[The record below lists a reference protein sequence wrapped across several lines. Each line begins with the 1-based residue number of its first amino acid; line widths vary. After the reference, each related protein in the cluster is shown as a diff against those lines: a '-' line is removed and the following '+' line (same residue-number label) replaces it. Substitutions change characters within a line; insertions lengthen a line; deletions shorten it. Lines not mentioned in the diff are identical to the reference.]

1 MRLYKAPIITKYPVM
16 SSATPTASQYFRA
29 LGDAI
34 RWRMLRLLMNRAL
47 CVCEL
52 PDILDMPHSSTSSHL
67 QIIRK
72 AGLLESERC
81 GKWSYYRIHRQHLPL
96 MRSLLKQFPT
106 ESQHDIDQERCD
118 QRMADRA
125 NSCCPGPELLKS
137 IRKISAS

>member
-1 MRLYKAPIITKYPVM
+1 M
-16 SSATPTASQYFRA
+16 SSGKATAAQYFRA
-29 LGDAI
+29 LGDTT
-34 RWRMLRLLMNRAL
+34 RWRMVRLLMNRAL

-52 PDILDMPHSSTSSHL
+52 ADILGMPHSSTSSHL

-96 MRSLLKQFPT
+96 MRSLLKQFPIET
-106 ESQHDIDQERCD
+106 QHDIDQKRCEE
-118 QRMADRA
+118 RMAGRA

>member
-1 MRLYKAPIITKYPVM
+1 MNKAGPATAQA
-16 SSATPTASQYFRA
+16 ATPTASQYFRA
-29 LGDAI
+29 LGDAT
-34 RWRMLRLLMNRAL
+34 RWRMVRLLMNRAL

-52 PDILDMPHSSTSSHL
+52 ADILDMPHSSTSSHL

-96 MRSLLKQFPT
+96 MRNLLKQFPT
-106 ESQHDIDQERCD
+106 EAQHETDQARCEA
-118 QRMADRA
+118 RMADRA
-125 NSCCPGPELLKS
+125 SSCCPGPELLKS